1 MKRLLLIIFAIFLI
15 ASPVQG
21 EFFKDIIVTS
31 PTGIWTDSRAYSTL
45 SGAITAI
52 GASEQDLYIAKEE
65 VVTTLVIPAN
75 IRLHFLK
82 DGAITNSNTLTINT
96 RNIHADH
103 QIFTGAGAVNFA
115 SGTEVRTRWFED
127 FETAITQTSNDTV
140 TLTVD
145 TVDTL
150 ANSAAVGDN
159 VLLRWNTYSP
169 ITISAGQTLSNIGDI
184 DASGIRLFI
193 VSGSVAFKTP
203 SPLKEIRADWFG
215 NTLATLDIADNAA
228 TTAGKLLVIPPG
240 DWVIDDN
247 LTLSSNLKILPNVD
261 LQIATTKTLTINGT
275 FDVGR
280 YKIFSYTGTSKAVF
294 GSGNIKEVYPEWWGE
309 NTIPGTTDMAPM
321 IQAAIDSRAA
331 WGATTGIKYPII
343 SFSSADYLIESA
355 LNLTTTYVA
364 GTMQHDCVHLRGT
377 GYGGGGTRI
386 IGNTG
391 NLMIDTCGSIFIKI
405 EDIALSSEVAGLSN
419 PSTVAILQARPAVN
433 PQCQFHTY
441 RNVSIAMHDDAAANG
456 GMGTIGIMN
465 YAGESVTYDTMFV
478 RANLP
483 VVLTCLETH
492 LYTDSVYQPLGLV
505 SGYHSMGSVKFT
517 GHNNLWTLNRRQP
530 AMILH
535 GVVDLLFNGEITSV
549 PAPAVGDGTND
560 VAFTFGG
567 PYPCVGIT
575 INAVVEALGT
585 VFNIECSIEGLNA
598 NIVSGNPLNPSAPL
612 IYLIANLGYISESD
626 IKLLLADNIERNLVT
641 ASGVTGSYF
650 RNTTIKTT
658 QAKSYAIDTLPGN
671 LVSNSTHKGFVVEAV
686 DGRFDS
692 NTRLANWSA
701 AAIPVPATAG
711 FDGALE
717 TQTCF
722 YNVVGD
728 EVTVR
733 FYFRGVSN
741 QTYFRF
747 TLPFAANAVMPA
759 QLSFSVQ
766 VIDNG
771 IAKAAPGMIAI
782 PAGSTTAD
790 IYIDG
795 VSTVF
800 TAANAKA
807 AVGEIKYYRDPNY
820 PG

>member
-1 MKRLLLIIFAIFLI
+1 MGDMTENNFFYKADYGERGRPYHAAFNGALDASDLALAGVSNLITAWATVEDMLVLVPQDPTYISASSFFMPGDQSNFFEVGTRVQAYLDDGVIKW
-15 ASPVQG
+15 SPVASYDV
-21 EFFKDIIVTS
+21 E
-31 PTGIWTDSRAYSTL
+31 TGIVVLEDEILTDPVHAIYATVSRDGLLPYGPGYVVARSFGL
-45 SGAITAI
+45 PGQQAIEDALAAI
-52 GASEQDLYIAKEE
+52 GVLDR
-65 VVTTLVIPAN
+65 TLVI
-75 IRLHFLK
+75 
-82 DGAITNSNTLTINT
+82 T
-96 RNIHADH
+96 
-103 QIFTGAGAVNFA
+103 
-115 SGTEVRTRWFED
+115 
-127 FETAITQTSNDTV
+127 
-140 TLTVD
+140 
-145 TVDTL
+145 
-150 ANSAAVGDN
+150 
-159 VLLRWNTYSP
+159 
-169 ITISAGQTLSNIGDI
+169 
-184 DASGIRLFI
+184 
-193 VSGSVAFKTP
+193 
-203 SPLKEIRADWFG
+203 
-215 NTLATLDIADNAA
+215 
-228 TTAGKLLVIPPG
+228 PG
-240 DWVIDDN
+240 DWEIDDD
-247 LTLSSNLKILPNVD
+247 LEVLPNVRVFIERGGK
-261 LQIATTKTLTINGT
+261 LAVATTKTVTFSGT
-275 FDVGR
+275 FASGR
-280 YKIFSYTGTSKAVF
+280 YHVISCTGTGKVIFGDGAVR
-294 GSGNIKEVYPEWWGE
+294 EVFPEWWGD
-309 NTIPGTTDMAPM
+309 NTFPGAIDMAPM

-795 VSTVF
+795 VATVF